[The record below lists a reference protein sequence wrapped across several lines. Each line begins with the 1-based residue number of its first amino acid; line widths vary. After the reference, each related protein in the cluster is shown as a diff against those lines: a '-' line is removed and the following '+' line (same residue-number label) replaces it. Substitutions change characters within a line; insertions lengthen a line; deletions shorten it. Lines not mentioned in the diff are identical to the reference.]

1 MNPWII
7 AGIVIAIILICIISF
22 INTNKIKK
30 NGIETEAEISRI
42 NITTTQTIND
52 EDGTTD
58 FDTTETYFVKFK
70 TQNGEEIETR
80 LPNPKMGLREGDI
93 IKIKYLP
100 EKPNKVIRIKE

>member
-1 MNPWII
+1 MNTWII
-7 AGIVIAIILICIISF
+7 VGIIVVIVIICIISF
-22 INTNKIKK
+22 ININKIKK
-30 NGIETEAEISRI
+30 NGIETEAVISRI
-42 NITTTQTIND
+42 NITTTQTIHD

-58 FDTTETYFVKFK
+58 IDTTETYFVKFK

-80 LPNPKMGLREGDI
+80 LPNPKMGLREGDV